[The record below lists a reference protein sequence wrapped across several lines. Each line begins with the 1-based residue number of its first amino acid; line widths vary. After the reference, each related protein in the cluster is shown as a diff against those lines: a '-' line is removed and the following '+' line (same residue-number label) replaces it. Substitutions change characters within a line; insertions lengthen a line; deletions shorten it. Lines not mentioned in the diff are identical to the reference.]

1 MRKWQINKIGIRA
14 TNSHKMLKK
23 LKKMKCGKKY
33 AENKTKNVDVFVI
46 VFAQNYY
53 T

>member
-23 LKKMKCGKKY
+23 IEEDEMRQKVRRK
-33 AENKTKNVDVFVI
+33 
-46 VFAQNYY
+46 
-53 T
+53 